1 MELASIQNI
10 CNLDVFKSRLT
21 TFLFKNLFLF
31 EHLNS
36 FNPRS
41 LGGGGGGQI
50 DPLDFFGFK
59 FLLLD

>member
-41 LGGGGGGQI
+41 LGGGGQI

-59 FLLLD
+59 FLLLDR